1 MVAPIFFYY
10 FELRVN
16 CAMVGVY
23 VKCDGS
29 IEEENLSLG
38 EKIRLTFARWG
49 KIKRGAGWDGEENE
63 EFSLRNIKF

>member
-1 MVAPIFFYY
+1 
-10 FELRVN
+10 
-16 CAMVGVY
+16 MVGVY

-63 EFSLRNIKF
+63 ELSLRNIKF